1 MIQILLIFND
11 WASLLLRVTFGI
23 IFLVHGWSKIKNL
36 RETGQN
42 FEMMGFKPGSLW
54 GTGIAIIEFFG
65 GLFLIAGLF
74 TSITAL
80 ILAFEMIVTTIWK
93 IIRRQKLIGGYELDL
108 ALLVSLL
115 VLATIGGGIYS
126 LDTYWGILLI

>member
-1 MIQILLIFND
+1 M
-11 WASLLLRVTFGI
+11 TFGI